1 MGSTRSDY
9 PSLNLD
15 LNVGSLPFPVD
26 SPVSAIIK
34 ALEAELVLATEENK
48 KLNEV
53 LAATIA
59 GYSELRNQLIELMST
74 TSPEEG
80 SRSQSPP
87 GKRKSER
94 LDANMESTSS
104 EGSCKR
110 VRDDCKP
117 KVWKLHVR
125 SNPSDTCLVGSATF
139 LSSSSFLH
147 VPGSKP
153 TSSCALQVV
162 RDGYQWRKY
171 GQKVTRDNPCP
182 RAYFRCSF
190 APSCP
195 VKKKVQRSAEDTS
208 ILVATYEGEHNH
220 DPHSQPGAP
229 SLRPNTAALDLKSPG
244 SKSEMVSQEFHR
256 SLVEHMAFSLSED
269 PAFKAALATAI
280 TGRMLPLRTS

>member
-26 SPVSAIIK
+26 SPKAVLAMESKHVDKKVSIKDEKAIK

-125 SNPSDTCLVGSATF
+125 SNPSDTCLV
-139 LSSSSFLH
+139 
-147 VPGSKP
+147 
-153 TSSCALQVV
+153 V

-256 SLVEHMAFSLSED
+256 SLVERMAFSLSED

>member
-1 MGSTRSDY
+1 MGSSWLSC

-15 LNVGSLPFPVD
+15 LNVGLLPFPVD
-26 SPVSAIIK
+26 SPKAVSAMESKHVDKKVSIKNEKAIK

-48 KLNEV
+48 KLSEV

-59 GYSELRNQLIELMST
+59 SYSAVRKQLIEQMKT
-74 TSPEEG
+74 PPPEGG
-80 SRSQSPP
+80 SRSNSPP
-87 GKRKSER
+87 GKRKSES

-125 SNPSDTCLVGSATF
+125 SDPSDTSL
-139 LSSSSFLH
+139 
-147 VPGSKP
+147 
-153 TSSCALQVV
+153 VV

-220 DPHSQPGAP
+220 DLRSRPGAP
-229 SLRPNTAALDLKSPG
+229 SLRPNTAAPDLKSSG
-244 SKSEMVSQEFHR
+244 SQPEMESQEFQR

-280 TGRMLPLRTS
+280 SGKMLPLRTS

>member
-1 MGSTRSDY
+1 MGSSWLDH

-26 SPVSAIIK
+26 SPKAVLAMESKHVDKKVSIKDKKAIK
-34 ALEAELVLATEENK
+34 ALEAKLVLATEENR

-53 LAATIA
+53 LTATIA
-59 GYSELRNQLIELMST
+59 SYSAVRKQLIELMNT
-74 TSPEEG
+74 PHPEGG
-80 SRSQSPP
+80 SRSNLPT
-87 GKRKSER
+87 GKRRSES

-110 VRDDCKP
+110 ARDDCKP

-125 SNPSDTCLVGSATF
+125 SDPSDTSL
-139 LSSSSFLH
+139 
-147 VPGSKP
+147 
-153 TSSCALQVV
+153 VV

-208 ILVATYEGEHNH
+208 ILVATYDGEHNH
-220 DPHSQPGAP
+220 DLRSRPGAP
-229 SLRPNTAALDLKSPG
+229 SLLPITAAPDLNSSG
-244 SKSEMVSQEFHR
+244 SQPEMASLGFQR
-256 SLVEHMAFSLSED
+256 SLAEHMAFSLSED

-280 TGRMLPLRTS
+280 SGKMLPLRTG